1 VHNKLRK
8 QVEDRMAELE
18 GDKYALK
25 KITAEIKRL
34 KLERKKRER
43 LENNQQDKDYVEMN
57 IERLY

>member
-1 VHNKLRK
+1 
-8 QVEDRMAELE
+8 MAELE

-34 KLERKKRER
+34 KLERKKREK